1 MLAREVSRVVQTD
14 ARERYF
20 RINQLRNA
28 RGGGGTLFQN
38 FCNLT
43 RLRGVSFE
51 SSANSI

>member
-28 RGGGGTLFQN
+28 RGGGGILF
-38 FCNLT
+38 FSEHYTFSL
-43 RLRGVSFE
+43 
-51 SSANSI
+51 

>member
-28 RGGGGTLFQN
+28 RGGGGILFLVN
-38 FCNLT
+38 ITPLVYD
-43 RLRGVSFE
+43 G
-51 SSANSI
+51 

>member
-28 RGGGGTLFQN
+28 RGGEGTLF
-38 FCNLT
+38 
-43 RLRGVSFE
+43 
-51 SSANSI
+51 

>member
-28 RGGGGTLFQN
+28 RGGEGTRFLN